1 MDTIA
6 VPVNLTSLSAAI
18 SARVDALTPNS
29 PPDDVLA
36 IIGLLETLESTL
48 DRLAL
53 EFEPIDSIDSIN
65 TYAAHPVAA

>member
-1 MDTIA
+1 MDTIS

-18 SARVDALTPNS
+18 SARVDVLTPNS

-36 IIGLLETLESTL
+36 IIGLLETLEATL

-53 EFEPIDSIDSIN
+53 EFEPVATIDTS
-65 TYAAHPVAA
+65 AADPVAA